1 MIQNRFGETI
11 NRCNFKLPPV
21 GKSPCNSTTISEV
34 LKNNTPERY
43 QKKITEELACL
54 NGERYCFVYPAKS
67 GFQICPIVLKI
78 VHTDDGKQYY
88 VSNPKP
94 ISIEDANQTF
104 FDGSK

>member
-1 MIQNRFGETI
+1 M
-11 NRCNFKLPPV
+11 V
-21 GKSPCNSTTISEV
+21 
-34 LKNNTPERY
+34 
-43 QKKITEELACL
+43 
-54 NGERYCFVYPAKS
+54 NG
-67 GFQICPIVLKI
+67 IVLFIQQNLAFKF